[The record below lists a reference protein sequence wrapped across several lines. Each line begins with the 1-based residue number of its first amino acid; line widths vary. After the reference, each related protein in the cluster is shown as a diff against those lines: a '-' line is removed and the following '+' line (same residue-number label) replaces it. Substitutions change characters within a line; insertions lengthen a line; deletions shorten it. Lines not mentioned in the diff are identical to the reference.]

1 MVIHSYCSYTYS
13 AVGYQYGTY
22 NVSAPSADGN
32 LSNTEDQK
40 LSIISAAFDSGMIRE
55 LHGKYNDYYLYLVK
69 KLKYESPDDIEVGK
83 ELFIN
88 IAFSFSLDE
97 KEEFYAFKENI
108 SALSNDEKAERIAAL
123 FIIDTASKYGLKVDS
138 HAVQTF
144 VMEMEKD
151 CSSEILQNDKDVLS
165 IKCIAADKNY
175 IEKLANALH
184 LPAEYLSQDDA
195 DPKCYL
201 YPKKRDA
208 IVEVSTNNLRKKNAF
223 ATIMN
228 NKRNPLI
235 SCITAI
241 SVFFVFLIF
250 AKNAR
255 PRQRILKKR

>member
-22 NVSAPSADGN
+22 NVSAPFSDGVF
-32 LSNTEDQK
+32 SDSEDQK

-55 LHGKYNDYYLYLVK
+55 LHGKYNDHYLYLVK
-69 KLKYESPDDIEVGK
+69 KLKYESPADIEVGK

-108 SALSNDEKAERIAAL
+108 SVLTNDEKAERIAAL
-123 FIIDTASKYGLKVDS
+123 FIVDTASKHGLKVDS
-138 HAVQTF
+138 HAVQMF
-144 VMEMEKD
+144 VTEMEKD
-151 CSSEILQNDKDVLS
+151 CSSEILPNDNDVLS

-175 IEKLANALH
+175 SEKLANALH

-195 DPKCYL
+195 DPKCYI

-208 IVEVSTNNLRKKNAF
+208 VVEVSTNNLRKKNAF

-241 SVFFVFLIF
+241 SVFFVFFIF

>member
-1 MVIHSYCSYTYS
+1 MIIHSYCSYTYS
-13 AVGYQYGTY
+13 AVGFQYGTY
-22 NVSAPSADGN
+22 NVSAPSLDGDF
-32 LSNTEDQK
+32 SDSEDQK

-123 FIIDTASKYGLKVDS
+123 FIIDTASKHGLKVDS
-138 HAVQTF
+138 HAVQMF
-144 VMEMEKD
+144 VTKMEKV
-151 CSSEILQNDKDVLS
+151 CFTEILQKDKDVLS

-175 IEKLANALH
+175 SEKLATALH
-184 LPAEYLSQDDA
+184 LPAEYLSQDDT

-208 IVEVSTNNLRKKNAF
+208 FTEVSTDNLRKKNAI

-228 NKRNPLI
+228 SKRNPLI

-241 SVFFVFLIF
+241 SAFFVFLIF
-250 AKNAR
+250 ARNAW
-255 PRQRILKKR
+255 PRLRILKKD

>member
-22 NVSAPSADGN
+22 NVSTPSADGDF
-32 LSNTEDQK
+32 SDTENQK

-55 LHGKYNDYYLYLVK
+55 LYGKYNDYYLYLVK
-69 KLKYESPDDIEVGK
+69 KLKYESLDDIEVGK

-108 SALSNDEKAERIAAL
+108 SALSNDEKAERIATL
-123 FIIDTASKYGLKVDS
+123 FIIDTASKFGLKIDS
-138 HAVQTF
+138 HAVQMF
-144 VMEMEKD
+144 VTEMEKD
-151 CSSEILQNDKDVLS
+151 CSSEIQPNDNDVLS

-175 IEKLANALH
+175 SEKLANALH

-208 IVEVSTNNLRKKNAF
+208 VADVSTNNLRKKNAI
-223 ATIMN
+223 ATTMN
-228 NKRNPLI
+228 SKRNPLEL
-235 SCITAI
+235 CLMAI
-241 SVFFVFLIF
+241 SVLFAFLIL

-255 PRQRILKKR
+255 LRWCILKKR